1 MKKLISVILLLCLCL
16 TFAACGKNTPTPAD
30 SGADSAP
37 SSSDAPSDSSS
48 GLPPEEGSTKVASID
63 LRAEAGAEDL
73 NEIFDYGGGFVGVI
87 IRKTV
92 GGAKKAFLRFI
103 DTSNGRLAD
112 GEYELGGDDFVFTV
126 DRGSSHYICFENST
140 VEVSGDPRTGVK
152 LEPVDFHYSYERDDS
167 RLFSPDGKWYATR
180 DPDVTDKKGDAT
192 LVNVGT
198 GEKITPYV
206 GVNNGDFEDTTAS
219 IPVGFA
225 GDKFIFNIVGYEW
238 LAGYGIYDLSTGET
252 LIFDDKLDLG
262 VFPAKTN
269 ETNRI
274 PYEFDRE
281 EFGFIDLEAPDVRHP
296 LYTKGKDSGNVYQ
309 ETFEDFLGGAP
320 YFTVAAAAG
329 GKYLAVIAEDDE
341 NGMIFAA
348 YDFRTFDKIC
358 EHREAEYMNSYVFSG
373 NAAAFM
379 FESVDASRVVVVTL
393 P

>member
-1 MKKLISVILLLCLCL
+1 MKKLISFILLFCLCF
-16 TFAACGKNTPTPAD
+16 TFAACGKNTPAPAN
-30 SGADSAP
+30 SGTEP
-37 SSSDAPSDSSS
+37 DSSS
-48 GLPPEEGSTKVASID
+48 SGQSSEQSGGQQTETGEPKITSIN
-63 LRAEAGAEDL
+63 LREKAGAESVYDM
-73 NEIFDYGGGFVGVI
+73 FDYGDGFVGVVI
-87 IRKTV
+87 VKTV
-92 GGAKKAFLRFI
+92 DGERKMFLRFI
-103 DTSNGRLAD
+103 DTNYGRLAD

-126 DRGSSHYICFENST
+126 DRGNSHYICFENST
-140 VEVSGDPRTGVK
+140 FEVSGDPRTGVK
-152 LEPVDFHYSYERDDS
+152 LEPIEFRYSYERDDS
-167 RLFSPDGKWYATR
+167 RLYSPDGKWYATR

-192 LVNVGT
+192 LVNVVT

-206 GVNNGDFEDTTAS
+206 GVNNGDFEDTTSS

-262 VFPAKTN
+262 VFPARIN

-296 LYTKGKDSGNVYQ
+296 LYTKEKDSGSVYQ
-309 ETFEDFLGGAP
+309 ETFEELLGGAT
-320 YFTVAAAAG
+320 YFTVSAAAG
-329 GKYLAVIAEDDE
+329 GKYLAVIAEDDG
-341 NGMIFAA
+341 NGMIFAV

-358 EHREAEYMNSYVFSG
+358 EHREDEYMNAYVFSG
-373 NAAAFM
+373 NAAVFM